1 MKAPREIK
9 RYIAK
14 QAKQTKRRHLQI
26 LHWDDLVVAIKLR
39 TCKKWY
45 KRNKKIS
52 DYEWE

>member
-1 MKAPREIK
+1 MKTPREIK
-9 RYIAK
+9 QYIAK
-14 QAKQTKRRHLQI
+14 HSRHLQMQ
-26 LHWDDLVVAIKLR
+26 HWDDLVVAIKLY

>member
-9 RYIAK
+9 QYIAK
-14 QAKQTKRRHLQI
+14 HRRHLQMQ
-26 LHWDDLVVAIKLR
+26 HWDDLAVAIKLY